1 METYKD
7 HITMSPDLNAE
18 RLETLRQLFPD
29 WFTQEGHLDVN
40 EVKKAVNPDSVD
52 ETERYE
58 FRWFGKSKAKR
69 NAFTP
74 TRATLHYDEARS
86 VNADKTENII
96 IEGENLEVLKILT
109 ARVKCIYID
118 PPYNTGEDFL
128 YNDDFSENK
137 QAYWERTEQSEDGVV
152 LDTNSD
158 ASGRF
163 HSNWLDNMYSRLLV
177 ARNLLK
183 PTGVIFISMD
193 DHEIHHL
200 RKICDEIFGEE
211 NFFLEMQP
219 SNEEEQVFVN
229 TEIQK
234 ISAAMG
240 IPVIITTDA
249 HYLKKED
256 RKIHKAYL
264 NSKDGDREV
273 DSFYAS
279 TYVMTA
285 EEIHEYMDDTV
296 GASSVSEYLSNT
308 NLIAD
313 MCEDYSLEKPI
324 VVPYIPLNDYEYL
337 IKDRNYNISE
347 YYSNIPSLK
356 LFAESPYISD
366 NHLAFR
372 IVDAIN
378 SSKFYTQD
386 GKTKDRLDRI
396 EVELNTLWTSSEKQ
410 DIRWSAYLLQ
420 ESDYVKIFWED
431 SLVGPGRGS
440 GVSFYLNYLLDICQI
455 DPTREKA
462 PMRYWRFINPERAS
476 ILD

>member
-1 METYKD
+1 MQETWSELHAHSDYSNLTLVDCINKVENLIQYAFALGLHGLAITDHEALCGHIKARDFIESKRKSNDEELAKKWKD
-7 HITMSPDLNAE
+7 FKLILGNEIYLCRNGLNESNFISGQDKFYHFILLAKDEIGHSQLQELSSRAWDRSWMKFIRRRPTYYSDIEKIVGNNPGHIIASTACIGGFLGTTILKYGA
-18 RLETLRQLFPD
+18 
-29 WFTQEGHLDVN
+29 
-40 EVKKAVNPDSVD
+40 DSKN
-52 ETERYE
+52 
-58 FRWFGKSKAKR
+58 KSK
-69 NAFTP
+69 
-74 TRATLHYDEARS
+74 YQQG
-86 VNADKTENII
+86 II
-96 IEGENLEVLKILT
+96 
-109 ARVKCIYID
+109 
-118 PPYNTGEDFL
+118 DFL
-128 YNDDFSENK
+128 
-137 QAYWERTEQSEDGVV
+137 
-152 LDTNSD
+152 
-158 ASGRF
+158 
-163 HSNWLDNMYSRLLV
+163 NWCVN
-177 ARNLLK
+177 
-183 PTGVIFISMD
+183 
-193 DHEIHHL
+193 
-200 RKICDEIFGEE
+200 IFGEE

-285 EEIHEYMDDTV
+285 EEIHEYMDDTI
-296 GASSVSEYLSNT
+296 GASNVSEYLSNT
-308 NLIAD
+308 NLIVD

-372 IVDAIN
+372 VVDAIN
-378 SSKFYTQD
+378 SNKFYTQD
-386 GKTKDRLDRI
+386 DKVKDRLERI

>member
-1 METYKD
+1 MCGHIKARDFIESKRKSSDEELAKKWKDFKLILGNEIYLCRNGLSESNFISGQDKFYHFILLAKDEIGHSQLQELSSRAWERSWMKFIRRRPTYYSDIEKIVGNNPG
-7 HITMSPDLNAE
+7 HIIASTACIGGFLGTTILKYGA
-18 RLETLRQLFPD
+18 
-29 WFTQEGHLDVN
+29 
-40 EVKKAVNPDSVD
+40 DSKN
-52 ETERYE
+52 
-58 FRWFGKSKAKR
+58 KSK
-69 NAFTP
+69 
-74 TRATLHYDEARS
+74 YQQE
-86 VNADKTENII
+86 II
-96 IEGENLEVLKILT
+96 
-109 ARVKCIYID
+109 
-118 PPYNTGEDFL
+118 DFL
-128 YNDDFSENK
+128 
-137 QAYWERTEQSEDGVV
+137 
-152 LDTNSD
+152 
-158 ASGRF
+158 
-163 HSNWLDNMYSRLLV
+163 NWCVN
-177 ARNLLK
+177 
-183 PTGVIFISMD
+183 
-193 DHEIHHL
+193 
-200 RKICDEIFGEE
+200 IFGEE

-285 EEIHEYMDDTV
+285 EEIHEYMDDII
-296 GASSVSEYLSNT
+296 GASNVSEYLSNT

>member
-1 METYKD
+1 MRESWSELHAHSDYSNLTLVDCINKVENLIQYAFDLGLRGLAITDHEALCGHIKARDFIESKRKSSDEELAKKWKDFKLILGNEIYLCRNGLSESNFISGQDKFYHFILLAKDEIGHSQLQELSSRAWDRSWMKFIRRRPTYYSDIEKIVGNNPG
-7 HITMSPDLNAE
+7 HIIASTACIGGFLGTTILKYGA
-18 RLETLRQLFPD
+18 
-29 WFTQEGHLDVN
+29 
-40 EVKKAVNPDSVD
+40 DSKN
-52 ETERYE
+52 
-58 FRWFGKSKAKR
+58 KSK
-69 NAFTP
+69 
-74 TRATLHYDEARS
+74 YQQE
-86 VNADKTENII
+86 II
-96 IEGENLEVLKILT
+96 
-109 ARVKCIYID
+109 
-118 PPYNTGEDFL
+118 DFL
-128 YNDDFSENK
+128 
-137 QAYWERTEQSEDGVV
+137 
-152 LDTNSD
+152 
-158 ASGRF
+158 
-163 HSNWLDNMYSRLLV
+163 NWCVN
-177 ARNLLK
+177 
-183 PTGVIFISMD
+183 
-193 DHEIHHL
+193 
-200 RKICDEIFGEE
+200 IFGEE

-285 EEIHEYMDDTV
+285 EEIHEYMDDTI

-372 IVDAIN
+372 VVDAIN